1 MQYFDFYASPL
12 SKMML
17 ASNGE
22 KLTGLWFNDQK
33 YFSAALADDAQQHS
47 LPIFAE
53 TKKWLDIYFSGRQ
66 PDFTPPLELNGS
78 PFRLAVW
85 DLLLQIPYGSTV
97 TYKDLAVKIAA
108 LQNKKAMSAQAIG
121 GAVGHNPISII
132 VPCHRVTG
140 TNGSLTGYAGGLDK
154 KLALLKL
161 EGLDTSKFTNPKW

>member
-1 MQYFDFYASPL
+1 MQYIDFYASPL
-12 SKMML
+12 GKMTI
-17 ASNGE
+17 ASNGQ
-22 KLTGLWFNDQK
+22 KLTGLWFDKQK
-33 YFSAALADDAQQHS
+33 YFGAGLAVDAQQQN

-78 PFRLAVW
+78 SFRLAVW
-85 DLLLQIPYGSTV
+85 NLLLQIPYGSTV
-97 TYKDLAVKIAA
+97 TYKDLTAKIAA
-108 LQNKKAMSAQAIG
+108 QQNKKAMSAQAIG

-132 VPCHRVTG
+132 IPCHRVTG

-161 EGLDTSKFTNPKW
+161 EGLDTSKFTIPKG